1 MKILT
6 NFTDLPAIGMF
17 VAHVT
22 HLVRGFEE
30 YILTTG
36 AVGKFELRFAIIEV
50 AYCIKLYLFLYE
62 YLNLMNYTRGLW
74 YGKFHKCI
82 SSL

>member
-6 NFTDLPAIGMF
+6 NFIDLPAIGMS

-50 AYCIKLYLFLYE
+50 AYCINE

-74 YGKFHKCI
+74 CGKFHKCI

>member
-1 MKILT
+1 MLT
-6 NFTDLPAIGMF
+6 NCIGLPAIGMS

-50 AYCIKLYLFLYE
+50 AYCIYE
-62 YLNLMNYTRGLW
+62 YLNLMSYTRGLW
-74 YGKFHKCI
+74 YGK
-82 SSL
+82 S

>member
-6 NFTDLPAIGMF
+6 NFIGLPTIGIRRP

-22 HLVRGFEE
+22 HLVHGFEE

-50 AYCIKLYLFLYE
+50 VHCIYE

-74 YGKFHKCI
+74 YSKFHKCI

>member
-6 NFTDLPAIGMF
+6 NFIGLPAIGMS
-17 VAHVT
+17 VAHVM

-50 AYCIKLYLFLYE
+50 SYCIYE
-62 YLNLMNYTRGLW
+62 YLNLMNYSRGLW
-74 YGKFHKCI
+74 YGKFHKYI

>member
-6 NFTDLPAIGMF
+6 NFIGLPAKGMS
-17 VAHVT
+17 VTHVT

-50 AYCIKLYLFLYE
+50 AYCIYE

-74 YGKFHKCI
+74 YGKFHKYI
-82 SSL
+82 FSL